1 MISSRDGFEALRG
14 WPSASGVHE
23 TSHASY
29 ECQLLCN
36 KSGVNVFT
44 NQSDVQTRSA
54 PRLATTGQLVI
65 NKPTLAEVPY
75 KKS

>member
-1 MISSRDGFEALRG
+1 MALEHCAG
-14 WPSASGVHE
+14 GLSASGAHE

-54 PRLATTGQLVI
+54 PRLGTAGQLVI

-75 KKS
+75 KKVDT